1 MNTYSKDC
9 TFIASLD
16 VNLDLHMTIL
26 FLLTDYRLN
35 KDIWLP
41 DVGFANSVSGT
52 VTKIADA
59 SLLSVIVGKGG
70 AVRMTAR

>member
-1 MNTYSKDC
+1 M
-9 TFIASLD
+9 
-16 VNLDLHMTIL
+16 

>member
-1 MNTYSKDC
+1 M
-9 TFIASLD
+9 A
-16 VNLDLHMTIL
+16 IL

-41 DVGFANSVSGT
+41 DVGFANSVSGA